1 MQTVLVVDDSRQI
14 RGAIKDF
21 LLYWQPD
28 LHVLEAED
36 GEEGVKMASAYH
48 PDVILL
54 DMRMPKLN
62 GAAAINVLRQTDD
75 TTDIPVIG
83 ITADV
88 GYNAAIKLM
97 AESKCQAFLQKPFDA
112 ADLFSL
118 INAIGS
124 ALK

>member
-1 MQTVLVVDDSRQI
+1 MHTVLVVDDSRQI

-28 LHVLEAED
+28 LHILEAQD
-36 GEEGVKMASAYH
+36 GQEGVEMASIYH

-62 GAAAINVLRQTDD
+62 GASAINALR
-75 TTDIPVIG
+75 TTAETTNIPVIG

-97 AESKCQAFLQKPFDA
+97 AESKCQAFLQKPFDP
-112 ADLFSL
+112 ADLFGL
-118 INAIGS
+118 ISSIES